1 MEGYFFVWPMMD
13 ATLSLATPIKLPD
26 YTIRYDVQ
34 HEARAERSPMIIGL
48 P

>member
-1 MEGYFFVWPMMD
+1 MEGYFFVWSMMG
-13 ATLSLATPIKLPD
+13 ATLPLATPITSPG
-26 YTIRYDVQ
+26 YTTRYDVQ